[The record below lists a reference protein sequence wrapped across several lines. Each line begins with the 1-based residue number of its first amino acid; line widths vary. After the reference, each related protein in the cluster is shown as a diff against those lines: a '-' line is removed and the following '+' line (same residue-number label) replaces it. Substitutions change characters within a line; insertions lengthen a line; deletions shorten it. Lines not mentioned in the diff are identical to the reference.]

1 MLLLPSLGVSILGIL
16 IAPEKGR
23 KRQTTNS
30 FPKLKGS
37 KAKLFSCPV
46 KRERPGSFGNFKDLR
61 KELDSDLR
69 RGRKFHYNELFWR
82 QFRGEPEQV

>member
-1 MLLLPSLGVSILGIL
+1 MPSCSGVSSAGGPLRTIVT
-16 IAPEKGR
+16 PV
-23 KRQTTNS
+23 TTNS